1 MLGPIWSDPLSV
13 GMTHRVW
20 WVEDALHG
28 ADAAWAEALA
38 DLEGHA
44 IAFVDTG
51 VLQAWPEA
59 AERLHACMR
68 SASDRL
74 DLQTVEPMPGGEAC
88 KDGMSHATR
97 VAMACLDHGV
107 SRRGCVVAMGG
118 GAVLDAVGLGAA
130 MAHRGVPVLR
140 LPTTTLAQDD
150 SAMGVKCGV
159 NAAGQKNALGAFGAP
174 HGVICCERLLAS
186 LPQEH
191 WLGGFSEA
199 VKIALLKD
207 AAMLERLEQDAARV
221 VARDMDAARP
231 ILQWSAALHR
241 QHILHGGD
249 PFELGHGRPL
259 DHGHWA
265 AHRLE
270 ALSGWTLPHGQAV
283 SVGLAL
289 DACVAHALGWL
300 DRATRDRVIR
310 LLQALGLPVW
320 HPMLKPVERLLE
332 GLEQFRQHL
341 GGELAVPLLRRLGQ
355 AADATALPLAAL
367 AAAVETLEHA
377 HGHAVA
383 R

>member
-1 MLGPIWSDPLSV
+1 
-13 GMTHRVW
+13 MTHRVW

-38 DLEGHA
+38 GLEGHA

-68 SASDRL
+68 PASAC
-74 DLQTVEPMPGGEAC
+74 LQLRTVESMPGGEAC
-88 KDGMSHATR
+88 KDGMSQAMR
-97 VAMACLDHGV
+97 VAHACLDQGV
-107 SRRGCVVAMGG
+107 SRRGCVVAVGG

-159 NAAGQKNALGAFGAP
+159 NAAGQKNALGAFGVP
-174 HGVICCERLLAS
+174 RGVICCERLLAS

-199 VKIALLKD
+199 VKIALVKD
-207 AAMLERLEQDAARV
+207 PSLLERLERDAARV
-221 VARDMDAARP
+221 VAREMDAVRP

-300 DRATRDRVIR
+300 DRATRDRVIH
-310 LLQALGLPVW
+310 LLGALGLPVW
-320 HPMLKPVERLLE
+320 HPLLKPVERLIE
-332 GLEQFRQHL
+332 GLDQFRQHL
-341 GGELAVPLLRRLGQ
+341 GGELAVPLLCGVGH
-355 AADATALPLAAL
+355 AKDADQVPKPALT
-367 AAAVETLEHA
+367 AAVGALEHA
-377 HGHAVA
+377 YGHPATC
-383 R
+383 